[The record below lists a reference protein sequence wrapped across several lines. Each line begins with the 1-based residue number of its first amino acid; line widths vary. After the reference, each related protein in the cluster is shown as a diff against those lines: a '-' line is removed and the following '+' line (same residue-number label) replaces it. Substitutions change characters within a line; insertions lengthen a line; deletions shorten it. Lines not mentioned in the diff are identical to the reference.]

1 MMAGE
6 MTRGPVTGAT
16 TASPTHPHHPS
27 RTQQKP
33 LPMLESP
40 RKMPTM
46 PARRTRALLK
56 R

>member
-1 MMAGE
+1 MAGE
-6 MTRGPVTGAT
+6 MTRGPATGAT
-16 TASPTHPHHPS
+16 VASPTHPHQPN
-27 RTQQKP
+27 RIQQKH
-33 LPMLESP
+33 LPMLGSP